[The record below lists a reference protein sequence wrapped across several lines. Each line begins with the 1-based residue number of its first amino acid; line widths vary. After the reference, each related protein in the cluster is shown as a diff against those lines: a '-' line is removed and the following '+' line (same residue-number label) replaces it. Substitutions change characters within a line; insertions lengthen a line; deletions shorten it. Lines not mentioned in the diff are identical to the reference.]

1 LRKIITAF
9 VVIFIYASITN
20 AQTRFS
26 INYTTGNGLIQNTV
40 RAIIQDSRKR
50 LWIGTAE
57 GVSIYDGTGFSN
69 YPPINSLKN
78 PVIDCFFKVG
88 KDTILAGTEGGGIV
102 IFSLVKYEPD
112 SVSGYLFG
120 KKYLINNYVD
130 DIMQDSFGH
139 IWICT
144 DSGVTKWKNIN
155 VLKEKNPKPGDV
167 EHFSSKQGLLGLSII
182 NAVEGKD
189 GSIWFGTS
197 RGLSKYSNGK
207 IIHYTSENG
216 FPELPITTLFMDNTG
231 ILWICTKE
239 SIYKYQNNKFSPFSF
254 NYTGNFPQV
263 ENIIQDKNNTF
274 WIGTNNG
281 LFYYKNSKIKK
292 IYLRKEYG
300 ANLIISLLEDKE
312 GNIWAGTIHGAF
324 KLQSTNFTLLPK
336 TSDLN
341 YIYKIFPDK
350 EGNLNVLSSE
360 GLYKIKNNRLV
371 PFTILNKIPT
381 RNIRAVVLE
390 NNKPVWIG
398 TNKGLFKINHKK
410 IKEYNTKNG
419 LKSNSIVSLTM
430 IDRNILLVGTD
441 NGLSVIA
448 DNNYVNNN
456 KFNLMKTLYAKL
468 PEGPVRSVLIDNNK
482 NIWLGYLYS
491 GLYEIKNDSIIK
503 ITGEK
508 NFQAG
513 NIRGLY
519 EDSKGNIWAA
529 TRYNGVFE
537 YSNNS
542 WKQFTAKNGLGSDW
556 VSTII
561 EDKEHRIWFG
571 TARGVVRLD
580 GNKWRAY
587 DASDGAA
594 SGEITASAIDTSGNL
609 WFGTYNGI
617 YKYYDKNNIQPS
629 SPYVYIKQ
637 IEVNGS
643 RNIQF
648 KPNQTTHLSYN
659 QNTIAFEFAG
669 VWLRNETKVYYK
681 YKLIGFDKN
690 WSRPLNSNYIRFH
703 NLSAGKYKFEVL
715 ARTPDGV
722 WNSGPAEVS
731 FEIGLPFWKEW
742 WFIGLSVI
750 LILSV
755 IYMIYIYKIR
765 RILELERLKT
775 KIASDLHDDVGITLS
790 RISLISEL
798 IKENIEPEKIKE
810 NLNDIGSLCK
820 DALST
825 MSDIVWSIDSRNDNV
840 DSLINR
846 IHDSCSSTLPAAE
859 ITYSFNIEGLD
870 GKKAI
875 RSEIRK
881 NVYLIAREAL
891 NNILKH
897 SCASNVIIEIIN
909 TDDIFTM
916 TIADNGSWKISN
928 PKLTGHGIR
937 NMKARAKEIG
947 GHIEIIKN
955 GGTKIT
961 FTMNSV

>member
-9 VVIFIYASITN
+9 IVIFIFVSIID

-26 INYTTGNGLIQNTV
+26 INYTTGNGLIQNTI
-40 RAIIQDSRKR
+40 RAFIQDSRNR

-102 IFSLVKYEPD
+102 IFSLVQYEPD
-112 SVSGYLFG
+112 SVSGYICG

-130 DIMQDSFGH
+130 DIMKDSFGH

-155 VLKEKNPKPGDV
+155 VFRERNPKPGDV
-167 EHFSSKQGLLGLSII
+167 EHFTSKQGLPGLSII

-197 RGLSKYSNGK
+197 KGLSKYSNGK

-216 FPELPITTLFMDNTG
+216 FPEIPINTLFIDNTG
-231 ILWICTKE
+231 ILWICTRE
-239 SIYKYQNNKFSPFSF
+239 GIYKYQNKKFTPFSF
-254 NYTGNFPQV
+254 NYAGNFPQV
-263 ENIIQDKNNTF
+263 ENIIQDKNNAF

-292 IYLRKEYG
+292 FYLGKEYG
-300 ANLIISLLEDKE
+300 ANLIINLLEDKE

-341 YIYKIFPDK
+341 YIYKIFPDNN
-350 EGNLNVLSSE
+350 GNLDVLSTE
-360 GLYKIKNNRLV
+360 GLYKIKNDRLI
-371 PFTILNKIPT
+371 PLTIFNKIST
-381 RNIRAVVLE
+381 KNIRAVVLE
-390 NNKPVWIG
+390 NNKPIWVG
-398 TNKGLFKINHKK
+398 TNKGLFKINNKK
-410 IKEYNTKNG
+410 TKEYSTKNG

-430 IDRNILLVGTD
+430 IDKNILLVGTD

-448 DNNYVNNN
+448 NKKNVNNH
-456 KFNLMKTLYAKL
+456 KFNLMKELCSKL
-468 PEGPVRSVLIDNNK
+468 PKGPARSVLIDNKN
-482 NIWLGYLYS
+482 NIWLGFLYS
-491 GLYEIKNDSIIK
+491 GLYEIKNDSIKK
-503 ITGEK
+503 ISGRR

-537 YSNNS
+537 LSNNL
-542 WKQFTAKNGLGSDW
+542 WKQYTAKNGLGSDW
-556 VSTII
+556 VSTIT
-561 EDKEHRIWFG
+561 EDKKNRIWFG
-571 TARGVVRLD
+571 TARGVVRLA
-580 GNKWRAY
+580 GTKWRAY
-587 DASDGAA
+587 DASDGAV
-594 SGEITASAIDTSGNL
+594 SGEITASAMDTSGNL
-609 WFGTYNGI
+609 WFGSYNGI
-617 YKYYDKNNIQPS
+617 YKYENKKISDPLM
-629 SPYVYIKQ
+629 PYVYIKQ

-643 RNIQF
+643 RSIVFNPG
-648 KPNQTTHLSYN
+648 KTKMLSYN

-669 VWLRNETKVYYK
+669 VWLKNETKVYYK
-681 YKLIGFDKN
+681 YKLNGFDKH
-690 WSRPLNSNYIRFH
+690 WSRSLNSNYIRFH
-703 NLSAGKYKFEVL
+703 NLPAGKYNFEVI
-715 ARTPDGV
+715 ARAPDGF

-731 FEIGLPFWKEW
+731 FVIGLPFWKEW
-742 WFIGLSVI
+742 WFILLSVI
-750 LILSV
+750 LISS
-755 IYMIYIYKIR
+755 IIFMIYNYKIK

-810 NLNDIGSLCK
+810 NLNDIGLLCK

-825 MSDIVWSIDSRNDNV
+825 MSDIVWSIDSRNDNI

-846 IHDSCSSTLPAAE
+846 IHDSCSSSLPSAE
-859 ITYSFNIEGLD
+859 ITYSINIEGLD
-870 GKKAI
+870 RKKTI

-891 NNILKH
+891 NNIIKH
-897 SCASNVIIEIIN
+897 SSASNVNIEMIN
-909 TDDIFTM
+909 TDNIFIM
-916 TIADNGSWKISN
+916 TIADNGKWGKSN
-928 PKLTGHGIR
+928 NKLTGHGIR
-937 NMKARAKEIG
+937 NMKTRAEEIG
-947 GHIEIIKN
+947 GSVEINKN
-955 GGTKIT
+955 GGTKIK
-961 FTMNSV
+961 FTMHNI